1 MEFADLV
8 RASRTYRRFDGK
20 HAISPETMR
29 GLIECARVTP
39 SGGNMQTLRYLC
51 TCSPAWNDK
60 VFSTLAWAGYLP
72 EWGGPAPHERPTAY
86 VVIASDSSLRK
97 VTPEIDVGIAAQTIV
112 LAAASQGLGGCM
124 FGSVKRDRLKEL
136 LALPAGL
143 EIPLVIALGK
153 PVEKVVIDE
162 AAPGGSIKYFRE
174 PDGTHHVP
182 KRPLGE
188 LLLGIR

>member
-8 RASRTYRRFDGK
+8 RKSRTYRRFDGK
-20 HAISPETMR
+20 HAISPQTMR
-29 GLIECARVTP
+29 SLIECARLTP
-39 SGGNMQTLRYLC
+39 SGGNMQTLRYMC
-51 TCSPAWNDK
+51 TCSPEWNEK

-72 EWGGPAPHERPTAY
+72 EWGGPAQHERPTAY
-86 VVIASDSSLRK
+86 VVICSDTSLKK
-97 VTPEIDVGIAAQTIV
+97 VTPEIDVGIAAQTVV
-112 LAAASQGLGGCM
+112 LAAASLGLGGCM
-124 FGSVKRDRLKEL
+124 FGSVKRDRLKEM

-143 EIPLVIALGK
+143 EISLVVALGK

-162 AAPGGSIKYFRE
+162 TGPDGSIKYHRD

-188 LLLGIR
+188 LLLGVR

>member
-8 RASRTYRRFDGK
+8 RTSRTYRRFDGK
-20 HAISPETMR
+20 HAITPETMR

-51 TCSPAWNDK
+51 TCSPAWNEK

-86 VVIASDSSLRK
+86 VVIASDASLRK

-112 LAAASQGLGGCM
+112 LAAAAQGLGGCM
-124 FGSVKRDRLKEL
+124 FGSVKRERLKEL

-143 EIPLVIALGK
+143 EISLVIALGK

-162 AAPGGSIKYFRE
+162 AAPGGSIKYYRQ

-182 KRPLGE
+182 KRPLSE
-188 LLLGIR
+188 LLLGVR